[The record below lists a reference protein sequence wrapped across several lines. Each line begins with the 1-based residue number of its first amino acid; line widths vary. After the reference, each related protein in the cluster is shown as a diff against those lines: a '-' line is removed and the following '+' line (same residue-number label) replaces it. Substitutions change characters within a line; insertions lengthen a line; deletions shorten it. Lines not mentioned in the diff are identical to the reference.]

1 MTKYNLLPYSIV
13 VCVVVFVLLLIGYLY
28 YSLYRYKLQAIENGL
43 EDNEI
48 IKEYSGKNSFV
59 NRIAD
64 IISFVFTM
72 IIMLFFVASVVSAK
86 GDRIL
91 WGCLGAP
98 LPDEESL

>member
-48 IKEYSGKNSFV
+48 IKEFMEACNIKPAAWYAAFEKIDTDYPGLLS
-59 NRIAD
+59 
-64 IISFVFTM
+64 
-72 IIMLFFVASVVSAK
+72 
-86 GDRIL
+86 
-91 WGCLGAP
+91 
-98 LPDEESL
+98 E